1 MPVGKLLEK
10 NKKKKNIFFAS
21 LKSMKKV
28 FGSGVGSGAGTITE
42 RYGSG
47 VRGSV
52 SALKC
57 HRSPTLVPVVF
68 RSLSQIMSLEREVE
82 EGREKER
89 QLERERHDM
98 ERQIN
103 ARSETF
109 LHFT

>member
-1 MPVGKLLEK
+1 MLY
-10 NKKKKNIFFAS
+10 
-21 LKSMKKV
+21 
-28 FGSGVGSGAGTITE
+28 TIYIET
-42 RYGSG
+42 
-47 VRGSV
+47 SV
-52 SALKC
+52 SPQRCLNCAC
-57 HRSPTLVPVVF
+57 VLVVL

-109 LHFT
+109 LHFTQYCGYNLIYSGSGSSLSHPDPRPDPAVSKLTSVGDPDP

>member
-1 MPVGKLLEK
+1 
-10 NKKKKNIFFAS
+10 
-21 LKSMKKV
+21 
-28 FGSGVGSGAGTITE
+28 
-42 RYGSG
+42 
-47 VRGSV
+47 
-52 SALKC
+52 
-57 HRSPTLVPVVF
+57 VF

-109 LHFT
+109 HHFTQFCGSNMIYDPPLVIRIRAQIQPSMWIGIRIRMFLGLPYPRPDSLVTSTDLASDPSIIKQK

>member
-1 MPVGKLLEK
+1 
-10 NKKKKNIFFAS
+10 
-21 LKSMKKV
+21 MKK
-28 FGSGVGSGAGTITE
+28 SRGAPIHVYVET
-42 RYGSG
+42 
-47 VRGSV
+47 SV
-52 SALKC
+52 LNGD
-57 HRSPTLVPVVF
+57 LVVCCLF

-109 LHFT
+109 FHLSSFVDLIFRV

>member
-1 MPVGKLLEK
+1 M
-10 NKKKKNIFFAS
+10 
-21 LKSMKKV
+21 
-28 FGSGVGSGAGTITE
+28 
-42 RYGSG
+42 
-47 VRGSV
+47 
-52 SALKC
+52 
-57 HRSPTLVPVVF
+57 PVVF

-109 LHFT
+109 FYY

>member
-1 MPVGKLLEK
+1 
-10 NKKKKNIFFAS
+10 
-21 LKSMKKV
+21 
-28 FGSGVGSGAGTITE
+28 
-42 RYGSG
+42 
-47 VRGSV
+47 
-52 SALKC
+52 
-57 HRSPTLVPVVF
+57 VF

-109 LHFT
+109 FHLRSFVDLI